1 MASATLTAPS
11 TAADHRPSA
20 GREHRS
26 LSDLPPLTT
35 TVPRQY
41 VHRTAVSEVFL
52 TDWRRAGS
60 GAWVVSAQWPRA
72 HSFYGPVDGLHDP
85 MLLVET
91 MRQASILLAHV
102 AHGVPLDHPI
112 IWQDLRYSVNPEAL
126 RVTGAPAEIALHI
139 TDHALL
145 YRGRRLAGARLRF
158 HVLRDG
164 AELATAE
171 LNFACQTPAV
181 YRRLRGEYS
190 DLQRAN
196 ARTLDLAEPVAPR
209 LVARDRTSDVVL
221 SPTGHA
227 NRWQLRVNTAHPV
240 LFDHPVDHAPGML
253 MVEAARQAAH
263 AAAGPG
269 FALPTDM
276 ECSFHRYG
284 ELDAPCWVEV
294 TPGHDGRG
302 RRLLDI
308 DIQQN
313 GRSVFT
319 ARTASRSASAG

>member
-1 MASATLTAPS
+1 MASATLTAPP
-11 TAADHRPSA
+11 TAAGRRPFT
-20 GREHRS
+20 GGERTG

-52 TDWRRAGS
+52 TDWRRAGTD
-60 GAWVVSAQWPRA
+60 GWVVSAQWPRA

-85 MLLVET
+85 VLLVET
-91 MRQASILLAHV
+91 MRQASILLSHV

-112 IWQDLRYSVNPEAL
+112 IWQDLHYSLVPEAL
-126 RVTGAPAEIALHI
+126 RVTGTPAEIELHI
-139 TDHALL
+139 TDHDLVYRGKRLASARQL
-145 YRGRRLAGARLRF
+145 YRVR
-158 HVLRDG
+158 RDG
-164 AELATAE
+164 TELARAE
-171 LNFACQTPAV
+171 LNFSCHSPAV
-181 YRRLRGEYS
+181 YRRLRGKYS

-196 ARTLDLAEPVAPR
+196 DRKLDLAEPVAPR
-209 LVARDRTSDVVL
+209 LVARDRTGDVVL

-269 FALPTDM
+269 FSLPVDM
-276 ECSFHRYG
+276 ACSFHRYA
-284 ELDAPCWVEV
+284 ELDAPCWVEATV
-294 TPGHDGRG
+294 AGRDGRDHL
-302 RRLLDI
+302 LLDV
-308 DIQQN
+308 DIRQN
-313 GRSVFT
+313 GQSVFT
-319 ARTASRSASAG
+319 ARAASQSIR

>member
-11 TAADHRPSA
+11 TAADRRPNA
-20 GREHRS
+20 GREHTS
-26 LSDLPPLTT
+26 LSEMPPLTT

-60 GAWVVSAQWPRA
+60 DAWVVSAQWPRA
-72 HSFYGPVDGLHDP
+72 HSFYSPVDGLHDP
-85 MLLVET
+85 VLLVET
-91 MRQASILLAHV
+91 MRQASILLSHV

-112 IWQDLRYSVNPEAL
+112 IWQDLRYSLTPEVL
-126 RVTGAPAEIALHI
+126 RVTGAPAEVELHI
-139 TDHALL
+139 TDCDLA
-145 YRGRRLAGARLRF
+145 YRGKRLSSARQQYR
-158 HVLRDG
+158 VLCDG
-164 AELATAE
+164 AQLATAE
-171 LNFACQTPAV
+171 LDFSCHSPAV

-196 ARTLDLAEPVAPR
+196 ERKLALSEPVEPP
-209 LVARDRTSDVVL
+209 LVARDRTGDVVL
-221 SPTGHA
+221 SPTGRA
-227 NRWQLRVNTAHPV
+227 NRWQLRVNTSHPV

-269 FALPTDM
+269 FSLPADM
-276 ECSFHRYG
+276 ECSFRRYA
-284 ELDAPCWVEV
+284 ELDAPSWIEA
-294 TPGHDGRG
+294 TLAGRDE
-302 RRLLDI
+302 RDRLLLDI
-308 DIQQN
+308 DIRQH

-319 ARTASRSASAG
+319 ARTASQSIR

>member
-11 TAADHRPSA
+11 TTAGHRPFA
-20 GREHRS
+20 GREHTS

-52 TDWRRAGS
+52 TDWRRAGTD
-60 GAWVVSAQWPRA
+60 AWVVSAQWPRA
-72 HSFYGPVDGLHDP
+72 HSFYSPVDGLHDP

-91 MRQASILLAHV
+91 MRQASILLSHV

-112 IWQDLRYSVNPEAL
+112 IWQDLHYSLVPEAL
-126 RVTGAPAEIALHI
+126 RVTGTPAEIELHI
-139 TDHALL
+139 TDHDLL
-145 YRGRRLAGARLRF
+145 YRGDRLASARQLYR
-158 HVLRDG
+158 VLCDG
-164 AELATAE
+164 TELASAELH
-171 LNFACQTPAV
+171 FSCHSPAV

-196 ARTLDLAEPVAPR
+196 ARKLDLAEPVTPR
-209 LVARDRTSDVVL
+209 LVARDRTGDVVL

-253 MVEAARQAAH
+253 MMEAARQAAH

-269 FALPTDM
+269 FSLPADM
-276 ECSFHRYG
+276 TCSFRRYG
-284 ELDAPCWVEV
+284 ELDAPCWVAV
-294 TPGHDGRG
+294 TPAGRDACD
-302 RRLLDI
+302 RLLLDI
-308 DIQQN
+308 TVRQN
-313 GRSVFT
+313 GRPVFT
-319 ARTASRSASAG
+319 ARAASQSIR

>member
-11 TAADHRPSA
+11 TAADRRPAA

-41 VHRTAVSEVFL
+41 VHRSAASEVFL
-52 TDWRRAGS
+52 TGWRRAG
-60 GAWVVSAQWPRA
+60 ADTWVVRAQWPRA
-72 HSFYGPVDGLHDP
+72 HSFYRPVDGLHDP

-91 MRQASILLAHV
+91 VRQASILLSHV

-112 IWQDLRYSVNPEAL
+112 IWQDLRYSLTPEAL
-126 RVTGAPAEIALHI
+126 RVTGSPAEVELHI
-139 TDHALL
+139 TDHGPLH
-145 YRGRRLAGARLRF
+145 RGRRPAGARLRYR
-158 HVLRDG
+158 VLRGGTD
-164 AELATAE
+164 LATAE
-171 LNFACQTPAV
+171 LHFSCHTPAV
-181 YRRLRGEYS
+181 YRRLRGEYG

-196 ARTLDLAEPVAPR
+196 ARTLALAEPVAPR
-209 LVARDRTSDVVL
+209 LVARDRTGDVVL
-221 SPTGHA
+221 SPTGRA

-263 AAAGPG
+263 AAAGPA
-269 FALPTDM
+269 FALPAAM

-294 TPGHDGRG
+294 TPAGHDARH
-302 RRLLDI
+302 RLLLDI
-308 DIQQN
+308 TVQQH
-313 GRSVFT
+313 GRPVFT
-319 ARTASRSASAG
+319 ARTAGRPGR

>member
-11 TAADHRPSA
+11 TAADHRPFA
-20 GREHRS
+20 GRGHTG

-52 TDWRRAGS
+52 TDWRRAGTD
-60 GAWVVSAQWPRA
+60 AWVVSAQWPRA
-72 HSFYGPVDGLHDP
+72 HSFYSPVDGLHDP

-91 MRQASILLAHV
+91 VRQASILLSHV

-112 IWQDLRYSVNPEAL
+112 IWQDLHYSLVPDAL
-126 RVTGAPAEIALHI
+126 RVTGSPAEIELHI
-139 TDHALL
+139 TDHDLL
-145 YRGRRLAGARLRF
+145 HRGRRLAGARLGYR
-158 HVLRDG
+158 VLRDG
-164 AELATAE
+164 TDLATAE
-171 LNFACQTPAV
+171 LHFACQTPAV

-196 ARTLDLAEPVAPR
+196 ARKLEPAEPVAPR
-209 LVARDRTSDVVL
+209 LVARDRTGDVVL
-221 SPTGHA
+221 SPTGRA

-253 MVEAARQAAH
+253 MMEAARQAAH
-263 AAAGPG
+263 AAAGPA
-269 FALPTDM
+269 FSLPTDM
-276 ECSFHRYG
+276 RCSFHRYG

-294 TPGHDGRG
+294 TPAGHDAEG
-302 RRLLDI
+302 RLLQDVT
-308 DIQQN
+308 IQQN
-313 GRSVFT
+313 GRTVFT
-319 ARTASRSASAG
+319 ARTAGR

>member
-1 MASATLTAPS
+1 MVSATLTAPS
-11 TAADHRPSA
+11 TAADRRPFA
-20 GREHRS
+20 GQEHIS

-41 VHRTAVSEVFL
+41 VHRTAISEVFL
-52 TDWRRAGS
+52 TDWRRAGTD
-60 GAWVVSAQWPRA
+60 AWVVSAQWPRA
-72 HSFYGPVDGLHDP
+72 HSFYSPVDGLHDP

-91 MRQASILLAHV
+91 MRQASILLSHV

-112 IWQDLRYSVNPEAL
+112 IWQDLHYSLVPEAL
-126 RVTGAPAEIALHI
+126 RVAGTPAEIELHI
-139 TDHALL
+139 TDHDLV
-145 YRGRRLAGARLRF
+145 YRGKRLASARQSYR
-158 HVLRDG
+158 VLRDG
-164 AELATAE
+164 TELAAAELT
-171 LNFACQTPAV
+171 FSCHSPAV

-196 ARTLDLAEPVAPR
+196 DRKLEPAEPVAPP
-209 LVARDRTSDVVL
+209 LVARDRTGDVVL
-221 SPTGHA
+221 SPTTHA

-269 FALPTDM
+269 FSLPAELD
-276 ECSFHRYG
+276 CSFHRYA

-294 TPGHDGRG
+294 TSTGRDA
-302 RRLLDI
+302 RDRILLDI
-308 DIQQN
+308 DIHQN

-319 ARTASRSASAG
+319 ARTASQSIR